1 MRAQRTNLGC
11 SNRSRPNAT
20 RITAGFKLSERII
33 PVGTPTNGVERADMT
48 VEELLGLVGA
58 SDMHGFVLQD
68 GMGDRLCAVRILISR
83 ADQGTHSSACEND
96 ARSPEAG
103 MTPVQVGNWVFHD
116 VLEVNPASGTG
127 EAAGSANDRVLAAPS
142 NL

>member
-1 MRAQRTNLGC
+1 MA
-11 SNRSRPNAT
+11 
-20 RITAGFKLSERII
+20 
-33 PVGTPTNGVERADMT
+33 
-48 VEELLGLVGA
+48 VEERRLGLVGV

-68 GMGDRLCAVRILISR
+68 GMAWATGCALISR